1 MSKER
6 SESEKPNWWQES
18 EVSGHSRGTSGIES
32 AGWRLGAPGLGPGES
47 YRLMSGGT
55 SLVPV
60 ARVSSTRGVT
70 ECRSDQN
77 SSPKGISKGSRTV
90 RRKTSAEDEP
100 HETAQ
105 TTVPGRCQA
114 MSLTPAERTMRAR
127 LAAHTLHAKVDSSE
141 HTKPAR
147 KAFLERFED
156 EVDPD
161 RTLPRKE
168 RLRRAEQAKKAY
180 FTRLALKSAQVRRR
194 DRGLI

>member
-6 SESEKPNWWQES
+6 SESEKPNLWHERPGS
-18 EVSGHSRGTSGIES
+18 EHSGETLEIES
-32 AGWRLGAPGLGPGES
+32 AGWQLKDAGLGPRS
-47 YRLMSGGT
+47 PQRLMSGGT

-60 ARVSSTRGVT
+60 ARAASTRGVT
-70 ECRSDQN
+70 ACRSDQS
-77 SSPKGISKGSRTV
+77 SSPKDTSKGFRRV
-90 RRKTSAEDEP
+90 RRKTFAEDEP
-100 HETAQ
+100 HETTQ
-105 TTVPGRCQA
+105 TTVRERCQP

-127 LAAHTLHAKVDSSE
+127 LAAHTLHANVDSSE

-180 FTRLALKSAQVRRR
+180 FTRLALKSAQARRR
-194 DRGLI
+194 DRGLV